1 MNEYDAL
8 NNIVNNIVN
17 MPTNHPIASATLC
30 VIIPVFIACCI
41 CLVLICPPWKVNTV
55 KPRTKHYKLA
65 DAERVDSLIDE
76 INALRIDGYSIRK
89 AAIKIAPDYEWL
101 AWKMVDRVNKIENIY
116 YYQTKARKNDA
127 SAKKNM

>member
-1 MNEYDAL
+1 MNAISSICGAYPIL
-8 NNIVNNIVN
+8 SGVFVIVVSFCCPLITLYCVQRWI
-17 MPTNHPIASATLC
+17 MPRPKSNA
-30 VIIPVFIACCI
+30 
-41 CLVLICPPWKVNTV
+41 
-55 KPRTKHYKLA
+55 RTKHYKLA
-65 DAERVDSLIDE
+65 DANRIDSLLDG